1 MSKKKPT
8 LRLKHPSYQPSAAEL
23 RKDTRIRI
31 VANTPMEKME
41 RLAKAV
47 VRAVKIRYQKP

>member
-1 MSKKKPT
+1 MSKKKPI

-23 RKDTRIRI
+23 RKDTRIK
-31 VANTPMEKME
+31 VAANTPMEKME

-47 VRAVKIRYQKP
+47 LRPVNIRYQKP